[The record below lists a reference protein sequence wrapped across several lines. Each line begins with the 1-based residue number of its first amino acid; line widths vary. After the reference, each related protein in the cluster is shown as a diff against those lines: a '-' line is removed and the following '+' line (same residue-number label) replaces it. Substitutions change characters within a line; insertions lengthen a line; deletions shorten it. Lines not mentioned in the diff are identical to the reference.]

1 MVINMNRVERK
12 KIKRESRMK
21 RAKRFFLRLFSFVF
35 LIVLLYIGLEI
46 VDETNR
52 GMMSMGDTSFFSY
65 NKFDDKNIE
74 LIFCGDKYLVNTEKI
89 EILVADIIEITEY
102 GINNLKRFAKDKGEV
117 VTKLIDSVINSTKS
131 K

>member
-1 MVINMNRVERK
+1 MNRVERK